1 MNDLDTLEQEL
12 KDELH
17 DLKCKLDHARL
28 SHRDSLFK
36 FKREQNV
43 LKRIVANLSDACKGN
58 NQDLDKGLSL
68 LKQDLEHQQDVTK
81 LIPKLVVIERMLKQ
95 NTVTM
100 EKKTIHLDERIKHSG
115 ETLQRIP
122 GLPAQLKRDLRNL
135 LHFPSRKLTQ
145 EIDQAIRL
153 LGIYERATKI
163 MASNSRNNLNLEKAV
178 DQEIFDRLSEEL
190 QNLITELDFDGESGE
205 LLTDIRAKLL
215 IGVPPNELFELILQ
229 ILKLVIQG
237 THFERKTSEQ
247 FLDQVNTSLNTA
259 IKNTSQNIEQS
270 LSYSEHRKMM
280 HFEINDLV
288 SQGKSNLESDLDA
301 EALKLAIAP
310 LLDKIGSLT
319 ERLQHIEKRE
329 QTLTERL
336 SYSHNQLEALQEVTQ
351 DYRRRLQDQAQRLL
365 LDPLTKVYN
374 RAALADKLEL
384 EYRRWI
390 RAQHSFR
397 ILLLDIDN
405 FKTLNDSFGYS
416 AGDKA
421 LKIIARTIKKAVK
434 DTDIVARFSG
444 EEFLVL
450 LPDQVDSET
459 HVVTQKIQAQI
470 SKLPF
475 KFRDQNITITASA
488 VCAVFG
494 DTDTPEEVLE
504 RLQLGLKNAKRT
516 GPNQLIWL

>member
-12 KDELH
+12 KEELH

-28 SHRDSLFK
+28 SNRDSLFK
-36 FKREQNV
+36 YKREQNI
-43 LKRIVANLSDACKGN
+43 LKRIVANISDALKGTN
-58 NQDLDKGLSL
+58 PDIDQGLSL
-68 LKQDLEHQQDVTK
+68 LKQDLEKQQDITK

-100 EKKTIHLDERIKHSG
+100 SKKTINLNERVQHSG

-135 LHFPSRKLTQ
+135 LHFPNKKLTQ

-163 MASNSRNNLNLEKAV
+163 MASNSCHNLNLEKNI
-178 DQEIFDRLSEEL
+178 DQEIFVRLSEEL
-190 QNLITELDFDGESGE
+190 QNLISELDFDGESGE

-215 IGVPPNELFELILQ
+215 IGVPQSELFELILQ

-237 THFERKTSEQ
+237 TNFERNTSEQ
-247 FLDQVNTSLNTA
+247 FLDQVNTSLNTV
-259 IKNTSQNIEQS
+259 IKHTSQNIEQS
-270 LSYSEHRKMM
+270 LSYSEHRKAM
-280 HFEINDLV
+280 HFEVNDLV
-288 SQGKSNLESDLDA
+288 SQGKNNLESDLDV
-301 EALKLAIAP
+301 ETLKRSMAP
-310 LLDKIGSLT
+310 LLEQIGSLT

-351 DYRRRLQDQAQRLL
+351 DYRKRLQDQAQRLL

-374 RAALADKLEL
+374 RAALTDKLEL

-397 ILLLDIDN
+397 ILLLDIDD
-405 FKTLNDSFGYS
+405 FKTLNDNFGYS
-416 AGDKA
+416 AGDKV
-421 LKIIARTIKKAVK
+421 LKIISRTIKKAVK
-434 DTDIVARFSG
+434 DTDTVARFSG
-444 EEFLVL
+444 EEFLIL
-450 LPDQVDSET
+450 LPDQVESET
-459 HVVTQKIQAQI
+459 RRATEKIQTQI

-475 KFRDQNITITASA
+475 KFRDNSITVTVTA
-488 VCAVFG
+488 VCAVFH

-504 RLQLGLKNAKRT
+504 RIRLGLKSAKRN
-516 GPNQLIWL
+516 GSNQLIWL